1 MVGERVPIRPIRLL
15 VRVRGARLIL
25 GAVGYVVRR
34 PGFRDGR
41 QARRSSCPLARGCAH
56 QAAGR
61 RLSAAT
67 LDRIRATL
75 RAALNEAL
83 RAGLVEE
90 NPASLVALPPT
101 RRPRAV
107 VRTAARVQ
115 HWRKTG
121 ERPAVAVWT
130 AAQTAQFLGRDR
142 RASSVCGLPSDRA
155 ARAAPR

>member
-1 MVGERVPIRPIRLL
+1 MAEWLQRWLENHP
-15 VRVRGARLIL
+15 GAPST
-25 GAVGYVVRR
+25 VTGYTDHVRR
-34 PGFRDGR
+34 YLNPLLGHLLLAEMSVLHVEEMFAFITREHRD
-41 QARRSSCPLARGCAH
+41 
-56 QAAGR
+56 AGR

-75 RAALNEAL
+75 RAALNAAV

-90 NPASLVALPPT
+90 NPASLVALPPM

-107 VRTAARVQ
+107 VWTAARVR

-130 AAQTAQFLGRDR
+130 AA
-142 RASSVCGLPSDRA
+142 
-155 ARAAPR
+155 